1 MALVEMGKY
10 RLAVHSEAAEAVF
23 REIQRFG
30 FCEWILPGEEEAG
43 NLKPEEAKELR
54 LIDDQLGEARFVM
67 RFMDDKAE
75 QKPGGLDKALGRSPE
90 LTLDLLEKDA
100 EARNFPET
108 AEKIRRLERRLA
120 EIRAEESRLRGTLA
134 QLSSVK
140 TLNIPLSMFNGGTA
154 LAEARLGTVP
164 EESFFGFTEALQNRL
179 GGSVEVIK
187 LPAGSD
193 GQILCAVVVLKA
205 QAQTFKAV
213 AEEVGFQ
220 SLELPRDLTGLPQEE
235 ISKITSKLDELE
247 TQMKELEEEAKAL
260 ADKSFADALFVADH
274 LSILKTRREAIL
286 RCGGTGSTRIGEFW
300 MPKSKEAD
308 LRKVLGPFE
317 SSVDLSRAEA
327 VDDDL
332 PPTLLENPSWA
343 ASCEPLTLMYG
354 VPTYGGVDPTAKM
367 APFFFLFFGMCFGDA
382 GYGLMLTALFSYF
395 LVKHR
400 LSSNLRKF
408 FQILA
413 VGNLATVFVGAITGS
428 WFGNMFDAFSFLR
441 AVKPLKDAMQ
451 ILDPMT
457 DPITFLGISLAI
469 GFLQLLF
476 GLGISMMDSIKKGE
490 YFSAF
495 ADKGSWI
502 VFLVGLVSWGL
513 GGKLSPSVVTVGK
526 VLSAFGAIVLVATQG
541 RDRKNIFSKAIIGL
555 LSLYNVTA
563 YLGDTLSYSRL
574 LALGLS
580 SAAIGMIVNLLCTLV
595 IGVPY
600 VGWLLALIIFVGGH
614 LFSVAANILGAFI
627 HSLRL
632 QYVEF
637 FSKFYEANG
646 RAFSPFSCS
655 TSYVR
660 LSDTENPA

>member
-30 FCEWILPGEEEAG
+30 FCEWILPEEEEGFA
-43 NLKPEEAKELR
+43 KAEEARELR
-54 LIDDQLGEARFVM
+54 GIDDQLGEARFVM
-67 RFMDDKAE
+67 RFLDDKAQ
-75 QKPGGLDKALGRSPE
+75 QKPGGLDKALGKSPE
-90 LTLDLLEKDA
+90 LTLDLLEKEA
-100 EARNFPET
+100 ESRNFPKT
-108 AEKIRRLERRLA
+108 AEKIRGLERKLA
-120 EIRAEESRLRGTLA
+120 EIRSEEARLKGTLA
-134 QLSSVK
+134 QLVPVESLEV
-140 TLNIPLSMFNGGTA
+140 PLSMFNGGTSMV
-154 LAEARLGTVP
+154 EAHLGSIS
-164 EESFFGFTEALQNRL
+164 EESFFGFSEALQNRL
-179 GGSVEVIK
+179 GGSVEAIK
-187 LPAGSD
+187 LPGGTD
-193 GQILCAVVVLKA
+193 GQLLCAVIILKA
-205 QAQTFKAV
+205 HSQAFRAV
-213 AEEVGFQ
+213 ADEAGFQ
-220 SLELPRDLTGLPQEE
+220 RVELPKELTGLPGEE
-235 ISKITSKLDELE
+235 LAKIRSRLEELE
-247 TQMKELEEEAKAL
+247 ARTREVEEEAKSL
-260 ADKSFADALFVADH
+260 ADESFADALFVSDY
-274 LSILKTRREAIL
+274 LSIVKVRREAML
-286 RCGGTGSTRIGEFW
+286 RCGSTGFTRIGEFW
-300 MPKSKEAD
+300 MPVSKEAD
-308 LRKVLGPFE
+308 LKKVLAPFE
-317 SSVDLSRAEA
+317 SHVDLSKAE
-327 VDDDL
+327 VEEDEL
-332 PPTLLENPSWA
+332 PPTLLENLSWA

-354 VPTYGGVDPTAKM
+354 VPTYGGVDPTPKM

-382 GYGLMLTALFSYF
+382 GYGLILTALFSYF

-413 VGNLATVFVGAITGS
+413 IGNVATVFVGAVTGS

-441 AVKPLKDAMQ
+441 SVKPIKDAMQ

-476 GLGISMMDSIKKGE
+476 GLWISMMDSIKKGD
-490 YFSAF
+490 YFGAV

-513 GGKLSPSVVTVGK
+513 GGKLSPSITVVGK
-526 VLSAFGAIVLVATQG
+526 ILSAIGAIVLVATQG
-541 RDRKNIFSKAIIGL
+541 RDRKNIFSRAVIGL

-595 IGVPY
+595 VGVPY
-600 VGWLLALIIFVGGH
+600 VGWLLALVIFVGGH

-646 RAFSPFSCS
+646 RAFTPFSCS